1 MSFDPRIVEKYSVS
15 NRRTPIH
22 PAYLA
27 STNEIERLRQTSKK
41 RSKRISSLLDT
52 YQKPKEKP
60 VGKEEEQ
67 SSVKVSKPADTSH
80 IHNRDLGKTK
90 VRFQKEENASQFLSQ
105 FVLKRKLTN
114 SNALEK
120 GIRNE
125 NVSSKEP
132 LDNQEFS
139 ASSKVALVQPEKS
152 KATSTAS
159 TSSEVGLGNG
169 FILNS
174 PEKSREKH
182 RMSLLTKWRKQANKK
197 RNALFSR
204 EPISKRIDPE
214 GHEKPLDAD
223 KTRIKD
229 KGMLERSHKIPHST
243 YVKDQKPLPL
253 SHKDHQS
260 TIEMPSQT
268 TSSSKELARNTEKTI
283 GHKRKLS
290 PVYNRTDDLASYLD
304 QLPSDEAY
312 FAKNYKK
319 IIKNMFR
326 RKHPRY
332 PTEEDKSV
340 SENLLG
346 MEAQFEDIE
355 EEERR
360 SEQIAR
366 QEDAAESIR
375 SHNC

>member
-52 YQKPKEKP
+52 YQKPKEKH

-67 SSVKVSKPADTSH
+67 PSVKVSKPADTSH

-105 FVLKRKLTN
+105 FVLKRKLAN

-152 KATSTAS
+152 KVTSTAS
-159 TSSEVGLGNG
+159 TSSEVRLGNG

-174 PEKSREKH
+174 PEKNREKH

-197 RNALFSR
+197 RNALLSR
-204 EPISKRIDPE
+204 EPISKRIDPKE
-214 GHEKPLDAD
+214 HEKPLDVD

-229 KGMLERSHKIPHST
+229 KGMLERSHKIPNST
-243 YVKDQKPLPL
+243 YVKDQKTLPL
-253 SHKDHQS
+253 SHKDQS
-260 TIEMPSQT
+260 IIEMPSHT
-268 TSSSKELARNTEKTI
+268 TNSSKELARNTEKTI

-326 RKHPRY
+326 RKHPRHL
-332 PTEEDKSV
+332 TEEDNSV
-340 SENLLG
+340 SEDLLG
-346 MEAQFEDIE
+346 MEARFEDIE